1 MEVCLSLSPFACVL
15 IAMCH
20 HMPHFF
26 LSFSLYIYI
35 YIYVRIS
42 TYHAFLSLLFC
53 VLQAEPELISI
64 YHPMAKEVF
73 VAMGTPMEG
82 FFNRADM
89 VAETMASTAPTVAQ
103 EVLSRPLSL
112 QLSLDL

>member
-1 MEVCLSLSPFACVL
+1 MFLLPCVIICPISFSPF
-15 IAMCH
+15 
-20 HMPHFF
+20 
-26 LSFSLYIYI
+26 LYINIYI

-112 QLSLDL
+112 QPSLDL